1 MEEKK
6 KEKGKPVNPCMAF
19 VFVFFLFL
27 LDFSFSSS
35 FPVVG
40 GAMGTVMCNSCSL
53 FLFLGHV
60 HTSLSLFFFF
70 CCIVFL
76 ESLNPVIITVFFFC
90 VHKELSPLAIVEE
103 VL

>member
-6 KEKGKPVNPCMAF
+6 QEKGKPVKLCMAF
-19 VFVFFLFL
+19 VFVFFFL

-70 CCIVFL
+70 FAAL
-76 ESLNPVIITVFFFC
+76 YFWS
-90 VHKELSPLAIVEE
+90 H
-103 VL
+103 